1 MPCARLSVQVRP
13 GQGAGPLG
21 RTVSESLD
29 HSVFNITIWN
39 MSVHET
45 WKCEHSAMLCRGET
59 KVRVLVLSLSFV
71 NRHRTLGMTH
81 QQWRQARVERLESRS
96 TDFFLLRER
105 KITLRKP
112 QTRMHK

>member
-1 MPCARLSVQVRP
+1 MPCAHLSVQVRP

-29 HSVFNITIWN
+29 RSVFNITIWN

-45 WKCEHSAMLCRGET
+45 WKREHSAMPCRGET
-59 KVRVLVLSLSFV
+59 KVGVLVLSLF
-71 NRHRTLGMTH
+71 
-81 QQWRQARVERLESRS
+81 RQSIQNAGDDSSTMETSQSGTFGRQEHGLCYLRV
-96 TDFFLLRER
+96 R

-112 QTRMHK
+112 QTRRHK

>member
-1 MPCARLSVQVRP
+1 MQVRP

-45 WKCEHSAMLCRGET
+45 WKREHSAMLCRGET
-59 KVRVLVLSLSFV
+59 KVGVLVLSLFR
-71 NRHRTLGMTH
+71 NRHRTPRMTH

-96 TDFFLLRER
+96 TDFFFE
-105 KITLRKP
+105 
-112 QTRMHK
+112 